1 MKRYFVFFSLIFSSL
16 AWAQQEYGRQICKE
30 LSSEKFYGR
39 GYIKNG
45 DKLAAHYI
53 ADEFKKLDAQP
64 LVNNDYFQKFGF
76 SAQTFPNDIH
86 LKINGKDLSI
96 GKDYIPNHTSG
107 SFTGE
112 WRFRA
117 LSKSDLFNLS
127 VQENIKDSLKKQFY
141 NGVILNEVGLTGDS
155 VKDIMKHVYAFS
167 NFGNVLKIT
176 DKKLIFSVATANR
189 QTNHAIFIVKN
200 EALPE
205 KIEQIYSDVQPVLV
219 QRHEAQNVIA
229 TIPAKKKNAP
239 YLFFT
244 AHYDHLGGI
253 GDQVYFPGA
262 SDNASGVAMLLSMA
276 KYYKEHKPKYNL
288 VFIAFAG
295 EEIGLLGS
303 EYYVNNPIV
312 PLNKIKFLIN
322 LDLMGNGEDGI
333 SVVNG
338 SVFEKEYDLLQK
350 INKEKNYLS
359 VINKR
364 GKASNSDHY
373 HFTEAGV
380 PSFFIY
386 TMGKN
391 TNYHD
396 IFDVY
401 EDLSFA
407 KFDEIVNLLVDFVT
421 RLK

>member
-1 MKRYFVFFSLIFSSL
+1 MKRYFVILSLIFSSL
-16 AWAQQEYGRQICKE
+16 SWAQQEYGRQICKE

-39 GYIKNG
+39 GYIKHG

-53 ADEFKKLDAQP
+53 ADEFKKLGAKP
-64 LVNNDYFQKFGF
+64 LAENDYFQQFGF
-76 SAQTFPNDIH
+76 SVETFPNDIQ
-86 LKINGKDLSI
+86 LKINGKELTI
-96 GKDYIPNHTSG
+96 GKDYIPHHTSG
-107 SFTGE
+107 AFTGE
-112 WRFRA
+112 WKFRT
-117 LSKSDLFNLS
+117 LSKNDLFNLP

-141 NGVILNEVGLTGDS
+141 NGIILSEVGLTGDS
-155 VKDIMKHVYAFS
+155 LKDIMKHVYAFS
-167 NFGNVLKIT
+167 AFGNVLKIT
-176 DKKLIFSVATANR
+176 DKKLIFSVATADR
-189 QTNHAIFIVKN
+189 QLRHAVFVVKN
-200 EALPE
+200 EDLPE

-219 QRHEAQNVIA
+219 QKHETQNVIA

-253 GDQVYFPGA
+253 GDHVYFPGA

-276 KYYKEHKPKYNL
+276 KHYKDFKPKYNL

-303 EYYVNNPIV
+303 EYYVQNPIV
-312 PLNKIKFLIN
+312 PLNKIKFLVN

-333 SVVNG
+333 SIVNG

-350 INKEKNYLS
+350 INKKKNYLS

-364 GKASNSDHY
+364 GKASNSDHHY
-373 HFTEAGV
+373 FTEAGV

-386 TMGKN
+386 TLGKN
-391 TNYHD
+391 SNYHD
-396 IFDVY
+396 IFDEY

-407 KFDEIVNLLVDFVT
+407 KFDEIVGLLVDFVK
-421 RLK
+421 RL